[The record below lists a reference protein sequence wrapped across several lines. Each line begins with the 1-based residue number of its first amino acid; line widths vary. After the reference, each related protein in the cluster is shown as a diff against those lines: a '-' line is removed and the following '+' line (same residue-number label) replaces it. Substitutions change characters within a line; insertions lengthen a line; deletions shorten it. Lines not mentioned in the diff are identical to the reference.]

1 MGAGLFFLFLNHS
14 WKHTEKSLATQNR
27 NKWVTQWR
35 GNNTLTFTTEYST
48 SCWNYPSTRRTKVS
62 QLQQFTAIMIKAVF
76 VKFEK
81 CHIGEEEKTLEKKVK
96 LYAEVELSA
105 QGYDTRTRT
114 QTHKTGLCYQREGV
128 RSPHQDSPLSAT
140 RLLSACRENH
150 TGRYVHTH
158 TINRIYNLSI
168 SHNSYSSI
176 VTSPKD
182 AFCTF
187 YLPIIQSATCT
198 HKKSTSLRS
207 DTTSELP
214 SFFPPWLWYS
224 SAALHA
230 CRPDWFSGSLE
241 KQSNINHTPGG
252 YRWNAQEQTDVT
264 FEIRTRF
271 PPDLFISLKRN
282 KSKSLDFF

>member
-1 MGAGLFFLFLNHS
+1 M
-14 WKHTEKSLATQNR
+14 
-27 NKWVTQWR
+27 
-35 GNNTLTFTTEYST
+35 
-48 SCWNYPSTRRTKVS
+48 S

-81 CHIGEEEKTLEKKVK
+81 CHIGEEEKALEKKVK

-105 QGYDTRTRT
+105 QGYDTHTHTRIRTRT

-198 HKKSTSLRS
+198 HKKHFSKIRHHIRASFIFSSMTLVQFC
-207 DTTSELP
+207 P
-214 SFFPPWLWYS
+214 SARLQARLIFW
-224 SAALHA
+224 
-230 CRPDWFSGSLE
+230 
-241 KQSNINHTPGG
+241 
-252 YRWNAQEQTDVT
+252 
-264 FEIRTRF
+264 
-271 PPDLFISLKRN
+271 
-282 KSKSLDFF
+282 

>member
-1 MGAGLFFLFLNHS
+1 M
-14 WKHTEKSLATQNR
+14 
-27 NKWVTQWR
+27 
-35 GNNTLTFTTEYST
+35 
-48 SCWNYPSTRRTKVS
+48 S

-105 QGYDTRTRT
+105 QGYDTH
-114 QTHKTGLCYQREGV
+114 THTHTGLCYQREGV
-128 RSPHQDSPLSAT
+128 RSPHQDSPLSST

-198 HKKSTSLRS
+198 HKK
-207 DTTSELP
+207 
-214 SFFPPWLWYS
+214 
-224 SAALHA
+224 AL
-230 CRPDWFSGSLE
+230 L
-241 KQSNINHTPGG
+241 
-252 YRWNAQEQTDVT
+252 
-264 FEIRTRF
+264 
-271 PPDLFISLKRN
+271 
-282 KSKSLDFF
+282 